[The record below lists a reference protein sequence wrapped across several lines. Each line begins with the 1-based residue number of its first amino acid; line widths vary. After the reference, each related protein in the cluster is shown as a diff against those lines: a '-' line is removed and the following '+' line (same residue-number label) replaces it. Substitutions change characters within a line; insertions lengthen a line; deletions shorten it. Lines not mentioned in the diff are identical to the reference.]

1 MRLTL
6 ITLAKQPAAVAHSPP
21 MRAPQV
27 HWVIFDP
34 FNKTEFCPAPRLS
47 VCQLAGVPRL
57 VAWGVV
63 GFCNAPPPNVEP
75 PSGGFAFGDQTKLSQ
90 ELPSIKYYKLIIYYL
105 CVFCTNVTQT
115 LRLNQCGR
123 CADAQWLPI
132 SE

>member
-1 MRLTL
+1 MGSLFAGVWGGGVRLTL

-63 GFCNAPPPNVEP
+63 GFCNAPPPKCGTPLWGLCFWRPNKTL
-75 PSGGFAFGDQTKLSQ
+75 SGIA
-90 ELPSIKYYKLIIYYL
+90 KY
-105 CVFCTNVTQT
+105 
-115 LRLNQCGR
+115 
-123 CADAQWLPI
+123 
-132 SE
+132 